1 MLRKSVI
8 SVGFIVAASS
18 AANAHDEQALANAPA
33 GDPYIKVS
41 DVLPLP
47 EFIPGLGTLYVDPAT
62 LPAGPFLAYDR
73 DGRLSA
79 TVYMTPFDD
88 LQNGTS
94 FDGLGIGSHT
104 VSSTDIY
111 FNAGHPGVDKPH
123 AHVVLF
129 HDETAK
135 ERLAE

>member
-1 MLRKSVI
+1 MFGKTAI
-8 SVGFIVAASS
+8 AVGFIVVSAST
-18 AANAHDEQALANAPA
+18 AKAHDELALANAPI
-33 GDPYIKVS
+33 GDPYVKVS
-41 DVLPLP
+41 DFLPLP
-47 EFIPGLGTLYVDPAT
+47 EFIPGLGTLFVDSAT

-88 LQNGTS
+88 LQHGTS
-94 FDGLGIGSHT
+94 FDGLKIGSHT

-123 AHVVLF
+123 THVVLF
-129 HDETAK
+129 HDDTAK